1 MRSTILPLLGMA
13 GCLALAGQATLAAA
27 SEPESCHLVR
37 FSDVGWTDITATTA
51 LASTVLEGLGY
62 ATRADLLSVPVTY
75 ASLANGDIDV
85 FLGNW
90 MPTMEA
96 DIAPYLEA
104 GTVDSLGVNLEGA
117 KYTLAVPAYLA
128 EAGLRDFADIAA
140 FADALNAR
148 IYGIEPGNDG
158 NRLIQDMIDADAF
171 GLGGFTL
178 VESSEQGMLAQVA
191 RMGRTEQPVVFLGWE
206 PHPMNANFDLVYLAG
221 GDDWFGPDYGG
232 ATVLTNTRASYVEE
246 CPNVGQL
253 LANLEFT
260 LAMENEVMA
269 AILDD
274 GEEPE
279 DAAKAWLEA
288 NPEVLDAWLD
298 GVTTVDGEPG
308 LPAVKAHLGL

>member
-1 MRSTILPLLGMA
+1 MQKTMLPLLV
-13 GCLALAGQATLAAA
+13 ALGFAGQAPAALAV
-27 SEPESCHLVR
+27 EPESCQLVR

-51 LASTVLEGLGY
+51 LTSTVLEGLGY
-62 ATRADLLSVPVTY
+62 DTRADLLSVPVTY

-128 EAGLRDFADIAA
+128 EEGLTDFADIAA
-140 FADALNAR
+140 FSDALNGR

-206 PHPMNANFDLVYLAG
+206 PHPMNANFDLVYLSG
-221 GDDWFGPDYGG
+221 GDEWFGPDYGG
-232 ATVLTNTRASYVEE
+232 ATVLPNTRAGYIEE

-253 LANLEFT
+253 LTNLEFT

-269 AILDD
+269 AILDQ
-274 GEEPE
+274 GEEPA
-279 DAAKAWLEA
+279 DAAMAWLQA
-288 NPEVLDAWLD
+288 NPETLDAWLD
-298 GVTTVDGEPG
+298 GVTTVDGAAG
-308 LPAVKAHLGL
+308 LEAVRAHLGL